1 MKIKRDFME
10 LLFPPRCPLCDRLL
24 TVSEIRGGGKIH
36 EACRGRLYPLKQPY
50 CMHCGRPL
58 TDEEQEY
65 CFDCTRRLKKLQN
78 PRAGREPFSY
88 IIQGK
93 ALFVY
98 QGDIR
103 QTMYRFKYSNRREY
117 AGFLAD
123 EAYKKYGNW
132 IKKNQI
138 EAVIPVPMYKKKEK
152 RRGYNQAK
160 LFAKALGER
169 LGLVYEPDAVKRLT
183 DTKPQKKLN
192 AEERKNNLKNAFH
205 AEDFVVKYRCVLL
218 VDDIYTTGVT
228 AEAVAKELC
237 RAGIDKIFF
246 LSVCT
251 GRGV

>member
-1 MKIKRDFME
+1 MKIKQDFMG
-10 LLFPPRCPLCDRLL
+10 LLFPPRCPLCDKLL
-24 TVSEIRGGGKIH
+24 TVSEIRSGEKIH
-36 EACRGRLYPLKQPY
+36 EDCRKRLYPLKQPY

-58 TDEEQEY
+58 PDKEQEY
-65 CFDCTRRLKKLQN
+65 CSDCTKRLEQTKK
-78 PRAGREPFSY
+78 PDWDGTPFSY
-88 IIQGK
+88 ITEGK
-93 ALFVY
+93 SLFVY

-103 QTMYRFKYSNRREY
+103 QTMYRFKYSNRRKY
-117 AGFLAD
+117 ADFLAE

-132 IKKNQI
+132 ILQNQI

-160 LFAKALGER
+160 LFAKALGAY
-169 LGLVYEPDAVKRLT
+169 LGLAYEPDAVRRLV

-192 AEERKNNLKNAFH
+192 AEERKNNLKNTFH
-205 AEDFVVKYRCVLL
+205 AEDFVVKYKCVLL

-228 AEAVAKELC
+228 AETVAKELC
-237 RAGIDKIFF
+237 SAGISKIFF